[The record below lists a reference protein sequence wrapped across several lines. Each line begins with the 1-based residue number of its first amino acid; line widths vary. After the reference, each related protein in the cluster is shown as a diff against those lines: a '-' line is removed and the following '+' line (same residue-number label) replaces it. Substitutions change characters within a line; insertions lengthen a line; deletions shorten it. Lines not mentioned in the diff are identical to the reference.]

1 MIRKLNIDQTNIA
14 LMLVSLAVAFVLPFE
29 MVLISYA
36 FLGPAHYLT
45 QISWM
50 HDRNY
55 FVDSKWLWLPFFAI
69 VIVLAV
75 SNLTSSSY
83 QDPISYGTVLL
94 ALMVSVSMLATKNM
108 VIRGAIVGGSMLFFM
123 LLQTTFTTFSAIVIV
138 LVPTVIHI
146 YVFTGAFILNG
157 AIKSKSRW
165 GALSFVV
172 FLLCGVAFIFIS
184 PLDIKISQ
192 NFVSENIHSFEITGY
207 LLASV
212 LSLKEEWGLRGVLGF
227 LSFAYTYHYLNWF
240 SKVELIKWHLIP
252 KKRMG
257 VIIALY
263 VLSVG
268 IYLIDYRTGLSV
280 LFVLSMLH
288 VFLEFP
294 LNVLTFKS
302 IFAFKR

>member
-1 MIRKLNIDQTNIA
+1 
-14 LMLVSLAVAFVLPFE
+14 MLVSLAVAFVLPFE